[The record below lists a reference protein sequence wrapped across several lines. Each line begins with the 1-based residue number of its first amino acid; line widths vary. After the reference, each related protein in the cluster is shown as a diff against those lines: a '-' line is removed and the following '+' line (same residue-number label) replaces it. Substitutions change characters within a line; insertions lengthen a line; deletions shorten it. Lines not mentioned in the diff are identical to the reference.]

1 LTGGE
6 VLKINVYLAV
16 VILLLAIGVLG
27 SLYIAISQLLPTP
40 AYPEYLWP
48 LIDGVRYVF
57 MTSAVA
63 PVFVMVTNIFGYAIN
78 WTAASQAGK
87 PIQYEGKKLLKT
99 WLIYEGYMK
108 GLTGFIMILLT
119 HTSYEIY
126 AVWIAGSIIFIA
138 KIVSKTLSTIAGS
151 NGNGA

>member
-1 LTGGE
+1 M
-6 VLKINVYLAV
+6 AV
-16 VILLLAIGVLG
+16 AILLVAIGALG
-27 SLYIAISQLLPTP
+27 SVYIAVNQLLPTP

-48 LIDGVRYVF
+48 FIDGLRYVF

-63 PVFVMVTNIFGYAIN
+63 PVFVMVTKIFGYLIQ
-78 WTAASQAGK
+78 WTIASQTGK

-108 GLTGFIMILLT
+108 GLTGFIMILLVRT
-119 HTSYEIY
+119 PYEMY

>member
-1 LTGGE
+1 M
-6 VLKINVYLAV
+6 KINVYMAV
-16 VILLLAIGVLG
+16 VILLLATGVLG
-27 SLYIAISQLLPTP
+27 SLYIAVNQLLPTP

-48 LIDGVRYVF
+48 IINGLRYVA

-63 PVFVMVTNIFGYAIN
+63 PVFVMITNIFGYAIN
-78 WTAASQAGK
+78 WTATSQAGK

-99 WLIYEGYMK
+99 WLTYEGYMK
-108 GLTGFIMILLT
+108 GLTGLIMILFT
-119 HTSYEIY
+119 HTPYEVY